1 MILIEIISIWV
12 DVCRGYMRHV
22 ERRHRAGENGQLKLG
37 SRWERDNERVRA
49 GKKRALTD
57 GTRKKPVAVVSAP
70 APPPRHAVHRDPLPL
85 LPCANPL
92 NRSVFPNLK
101 FAGHVIVLIKISMEA
116 D

>member
-70 APPPRHAVHRDPLPL
+70 EPPPRHAVHRDPLPL
-85 LPCANPL
+85 LPPRAVNSAL
-92 NRSVFPNLK
+92 AQALTLHDHS
-101 FAGHVIVLIKISMEA
+101 
-116 D
+116 